1 MPNTL
6 LFSQHE
12 PRRTEPAAE
21 PIPRRR
27 GARSMREA
35 TRCTSPPASLE
46 RATCARWT
54 SPPAPSGCAPTT
66 TPGTPPARPRRASR
80 APAAGGWRSLPRW
93 SQRVCRGLGAGPR
106 PASPAHLAGAP
117 GRGAPASR
125 RRAAACPLLG
135 APLSPLGLAERSQ
148 ASPSSGVVTAGFTY
162 NASSLSRVGAFRT
175 PLKDGWGLAAL
186 GSGVVAS
193 DGSSRLSFLDP
204 STWALQRSVEANL
217 PSLPTLLAAP
227 ARRWRC
233 VCAAAAG
240 LEGRAGPAPSPP
252 PAAPRCQVTDE
263 GRPVANLNEL
273 EVVEGEASAPAP
285 PPPGDGRRFLAP
297 PRRRRRL
304 HGRTGRRTD
313 WAPAVRRCGPT
324 CG

>member
-1 MPNTL
+1 
-6 LFSQHE
+6 
-12 PRRTEPAAE
+12 
-21 PIPRRR
+21 
-27 GARSMREA
+27 MREVDLPTGA
-35 TRCTSPPASLE
+35 VRLRTNNDARHAACPPSPREP
-46 RATCARWT
+46 
-54 SPPAPSGCAPTT
+54 
-66 TPGTPPARPRRASR
+66 RPRR
-80 APAAGGWRSLPRW
+80 GGLTQLPRW
-93 SQRVCRGLGAGPR
+93 SQRICRGLGAGPR

-217 PSLPTLLAAP
+217 PNLPTLLAAP

-233 VCAAAAG
+233 VRAEAAG
-240 LEGRAGPAPSPP
+240 LAGRAGPAPSPP